1 MFPKSSY
8 GAIINDMSSE
18 ERIIH
23 PIPPEFD
30 ENSRILILGSFP
42 SVRSRA
48 DGFFYAHPKNRFW
61 KIMEI
66 LYGTDLPDIPRRKA
80 FLHENNIALWDTVAS
95 CSIKASEDSS
105 ITSVQANDLSPILRS
120 SRIDRI
126 FTNGRKS
133 YDLYMKLTYPLTG
146 MEPVLLPST
155 SPANAAWSLEALISS
170 WQVILCH

>member
-8 GAIINDMSSE
+8 GAIISGMSSE
-18 ERIIH
+18 ERIVH

-61 KIMEI
+61 KIMEV
-66 LYGTDLPDIPRRKA
+66 LYGTELPDIPRRKA
-80 FLHENNIALWDTVAS
+80 FLHDNNIALWDTVAS

-105 ITSVQANDLSPILRS
+105 ITSVQANDLSPILRN
-120 SRIDRI
+120 SRIER
-126 FTNGRKS
+126 
-133 YDLYMKLTYPLTG
+133 DLYMKLTYPLTG
-146 MEPVLLPST
+146 IEPVLLPST